1 MIGSCQGGFRYC
13 GAEHVSWRAEKIRND
28 CDELIREKPEIQ
40 LLSLPKFH
48 MKLRMSEFVSVL
60 KSLLIMR
67 MIEDE
72 SRTYERLIF
81 APSGGDME
89 VYRKGKHISMD
100 HTPSA
105 LGMRRRA
112 FDLMVATHSDIFRR
126 MAIYDG
132 RWHLPRLYVKEL
144 KEKQGFSIVKE
155 KYELLAKGDKDSL
168 RSGGG
173 EAQRAHSSDTQSS
186 RTMMA
191 QDYQDVQGPA
201 YYLMHCEPALAK
213 GNSTNLQTIAL
224 TL

>member
-1 MIGSCQGGFRYC
+1 
-13 GAEHVSWRAEKIRND
+13 
-28 CDELIREKPEIQ
+28 
-40 LLSLPKFH
+40 
-48 MKLRMSEFVSVL
+48 MSEFVSVL

-144 KEKQGFSIVKE
+144 KEKQGFSTVSQPLPRVIRQTCKP
-155 KYELLAKGDKDSL
+155 L
-168 RSGGG
+168 RLPYKFGIRRNLQHRGLSHIWLDRGSGAPEG
-173 EAQRAHSSDTQSS
+173 S
-186 RTMMA
+186 RTTK
-191 QDYQDVQGPA
+191 VTPFLGTRLHVFFGGRSSPCGPGIVTSSTGPA
-201 YYLMHCEPALAK
+201 PCKTAFAALCPLAMAMGTPPMKRAEYAWYPAM
-213 GNSTNLQTIAL
+213 
-224 TL
+224 